1 MPEPVSRYQPPEAAS
16 TSTPAS
22 FQSPSSALW
31 VPLSSPRE
39 AKGASAAA
47 IFTSAAT
54 ASAMPATP
62 AGSEGGPTMT
72 KSLYIT
78 SKRATPSPSA
88 TNFSSAVLACT
99 KRTSPSPF
107 AAFLIACPVPT
118 ATTRTSI
125 PVFPVNVGRMW
136 SKRPEFR
143 VDVVDWTTMNLSGAA
158 AGPAAAKPAATVK
171 PAGPNATTAALAR
184 WRKARPI
191 MNSSFGV
198 RNALNQAM
206 DSRPRFR
213 EDVFSRE

>member
-47 IFTSAAT
+47 IFASAAT

-72 KSLYIT
+72 KSLCIT
-78 SKRATPSPSA
+78 SKRAFPWPSA
-88 TNFSSAVLACT
+88 TNFSSTVLACT

-125 PVFPVNVGRMW
+125 PVFPVNIGRMW

-143 VDVVDWTTMNLSGAA
+143 VDVVDWTTMNLSSPA
-158 AGPAAAKPAATVK
+158 AGPAAARPAN
-171 PAGPNATTAALAR
+171 PSATTAAVAR
-184 WRKARPI
+184 PGKARPI
-191 MNSSFGV
+191 M
-198 RNALNQAM
+198 M
-206 DSRPRFR
+206 DVAGRRARP
-213 EDVFSRE
+213 VFPPAARAGKGLRS